1 MEKKALFFFIALYFS
16 LHHQAKAQNEFVSLR
31 GDTTLA
37 SIAIRS
43 GKAQIK
49 NFVLFPAH
57 QDVEILYL
65 EVRFSALP
73 LNKTFV
79 QSPIRIEVL
88 RQNKEKTEAI
98 EIARFFMPWAN
109 QKTDKDLVFSFDIS
123 AYSSLF
129 DEAVVLQLESSNR
142 SLTTNFSLKFKW
154 RKGTAPAKVN
164 TIINLW
170 HSDINGFAYS
180 DKAKPINQQLKT
192 KSVKISTNIKYALL
206 KIYLSGIGS
215 ENKYPNE
222 ADCSKFYFLDIN
234 KQTVAKRP
242 IWRDDCGLNALFPQ
256 SGPWIYSRTN
266 WCPGQ
271 TLRVYDHIIT
281 LGADTTLNISLQ
293 LQEASKENKLLKGFL
308 LSANLILFEEARL
321 KNDAAL
327 VEILAPTSSHL
338 HNRYNPICSSPVI
351 QVKNTGSDTLKTL
364 LIKYG
369 PDEKQETKYR
379 WRGELAFME
388 EEIVYLPPLNWY
400 FYNQKKTPSNF
411 FVSIAEVN
419 QKKDEETANNML
431 SSEINLAPVYP
442 NKISILFA
450 TNLAAADNSIELV
463 DDMGVPLFE
472 ATNFVN
478 DSTYNYNLELLP
490 GCYELIVYDKLGD
503 GIYFPSKKTGK
514 GSLKIIATKSKEE
527 LSVFE
532 PNFGA
537 EIRQQFMILK

>member
-1 MEKKALFFFIALYFS
+1 MGKKALFFFIALYFS
-16 LHHQAKAQNEFVSLR
+16 FHHQAKAQNEFVSPR

-49 NFVLFPAH
+49 NFFLFPSH
-57 QDVEILYL
+57 QEIESLYL

-73 LNKTFV
+73 QNKYFV
-79 QSPIRIEVL
+79 QNPIRIEVL

-109 QKTDKDLVFSFDIS
+109 EKTDKDLVFSFDIS

-129 DEAVVLQLESSNR
+129 DQAVVLQLESSNR

-154 RKGTAPAKVN
+154 KKGTAPAKVHS
-164 TIINLW
+164 ILNLW
-170 HSDINGFAYS
+170 HSDINGIAYA
-180 DKAKPINQQLKT
+180 DKSKPINQQLKA
-192 KSVKISTNIKYALL
+192 KIVKIPKNIKYALL
-206 KIYLSGIGS
+206 RIYLSGYGS
-215 ENKYPNE
+215 ENKVPSE
-222 ADCSKFYFLDIN
+222 EECSKFYFLSIN
-234 KQTVAKRP
+234 KQTIAKRP
-242 IWRDDCGLNALFPQ
+242 VWRDDCGLNALFPQ
-256 SGPWIYSRTN
+256 AGPWTSARTN

-271 TLRVYDHIIT
+271 TLRVYDHFIA
-281 LGADTTLNISLQ
+281 LGTDTTLNIGLQ
-293 LQEASKENKLLKGFL
+293 LQETSKENPILKSFL
-308 LSANLILFEEARL
+308 LSANLILFEEAHL

-327 VEILAPTSSHL
+327 VEILAPTNSPL

-351 QVKNTGSDTLKTL
+351 RVKNTGSDTLKTVL
-364 LIKYG
+364 LKYG
-369 PDEKQETKYR
+369 LDQKQETKYR

-400 FYNQKKTPSNF
+400 FYSQRNKPSSF

-419 QKKDEETANNML
+419 QKPDQENANNQL
-431 SSEINLAPVYP
+431 FSEINLAPVYP
-442 NKISILFA
+442 NRISIQFT
-450 TNLAAADNSIELV
+450 TNLAAADNIIELV
-463 DDMGVPLFE
+463 DDMGIPLFE
-472 ATNFVN
+472 AANFAN
-478 DSTYNYNLELLP
+478 DSTYTYNLDLLP
-490 GCYELIVYDKLGD
+490 GCYELIIYDKQGD
-503 GIYFPSKKTGK
+503 GIYFPAKKTGK

-527 LSVFE
+527 LSIFE